1 MQIKK
6 MSKKMPNFFDNTV
19 NPVTPTHKIELKPV
33 ATQKINRKPYEINVQ
48 VKSPDLN
55 KNNEPNQPTPSIID
69 NTQFELE
76 QINMKINSLLHALD
90 DIQTDIV
97 KYKVDKR
104 AEQEALQ
111 NQSIS
116 VTHYFRAFLMFMIC
130 IGIPWFIIEVFS
142 WRF

>member
-1 MQIKK
+1 
-6 MSKKMPNFFDNTV
+6 MPNFFDNTN
-19 NPVTPTHKIELKPV
+19 NPITPTHKIELKPV
-33 ATQKINRKPYEINVQ
+33 ATQNINKRKPYEINVQ
-48 VKSPDLN
+48 VKSPDL
-55 KNNEPNQPTPSIID
+55 KNEREPNQNQPNPSIID

-116 VTHYFRAFLMFMIC
+116 VSHYFRAFLMFMVC
-130 IGIPWFIIEVFS
+130 IGIPWFVIEVFS

>member
-1 MQIKK
+1 MFRFYLYIPCIHKLINECLTVLAPIKANIDIG
-6 MSKKMPNFFDNTV
+6 S
-19 NPVTPTHKIELKPV
+19 
-33 ATQKINRKPYEINVQ
+33 
-48 VKSPDLN
+48 
-55 KNNEPNQPTPSIID
+55 NNQNQPNPSIID

-116 VTHYFRAFLMFMIC
+116 VSHYFRAFLMFMVC
-130 IGIPWFIIEVFS
+130 IGIPWFVIEVFS